1 MDKLEKPISI
11 KERCDRLELCYAN
24 VISYKRDHPELT
36 YEQIFEYYLHKDK
49 EPLTKKCERLGLNY
63 EQVRG
68 FKKIHKELSI
78 EQVIEL
84 FINGK
89 HRCYVKQKSLQHNEE
104 KRNNKVTEK
113 AYRAKNNIEINGKIF
128 KNLHDMLICYD
139 INDKYE
145 TIRKYLYKHP
155 EKTYEQVLNM
165 YGVVIKHTRK
175 IRTKEQLEKIHILNN
190 YCKEH
195 NIDRKIAYN
204 LRQKYPDITSN
215 ELIEMLKVYDNKDD
229 KLKVRTLNNYC
240 KEHNI
245 DRKIAY
251 SIRKQ
256 HPDADIDEL
265 LNMIKELDIVHR
277 KRGKVTFKYKCEKLD
292 IEYNKAKAYK
302 RLHPE
307 LTD

>member
-11 KERCDRLELCYAN
+11 KERCNRLELRYAN

-195 NIDRKIAYN
+195 NIDRKIAY
-204 LRQKYPDITSN
+204 
-215 ELIEMLKVYDNKDD
+215 
-229 KLKVRTLNNYC
+229 
-240 KEHNI
+240 
-245 DRKIAY
+245 

-307 LTD
+307 LTDEQVIIYYRPDCYINILGELVIPN